1 MMAIALTKL
10 IYWLKHVKDKRQIT
24 ELAVCDKLEEFR
36 RQGEGY
42 LGQSFAP
49 IAAYGAHGA
58 IVHYEPDGKS
68 NIPLDNKSFLLLGYR
83 RTVSGWHNGCDK
95 NHCPWSIKLRGEE
108 ALYCRITRKSE
119 SFGCKI

>member
-1 MMAIALTKL
+1 MEHERLAHKKDGIALTKL
-10 IYWLKHVKDKRQIT
+10 IYWLKHVEDKRQIT

-68 NIPLDNKSFLLLGYR
+68 NIPLITKAFCCWIPAD
-83 RTVSGWHNGCDK
+83 
-95 NHCPWSIKLRGEE
+95 SIWMAQRM
-108 ALYCRITRKSE
+108 
-119 SFGCKI
+119 

>member
-1 MMAIALTKL
+1 MELMLT
-10 IYWLKHVKDKRQIT
+10 IT

-58 IVHYEPDGKS
+58 IVHYEPDEKS
-68 NIPLDNKSFLLLGYR
+68 NIPLDNKSFLLLDSWLPVPMEADLMLSL
-83 RTVSGWHNGCDK
+83 RTS
-95 NHCPWSIKLRGEE
+95 R
-108 ALYCRITRKSE
+108 
-119 SFGCKI
+119 